1 MKRPRNLRR
10 SLGSLSIGA
19 GLLLIAMYLVPTV
32 YGTVMSH
39 LALAQFRAA
48 GHANRLWD
56 SARIR
61 AYQRSL
67 AISFPA
73 PEAILRVPKAAIEVP
88 ILEGTDDLTLNRG
101 VGHIP
106 GTSLPGHSGNIAITG
121 HRDGFF
127 RGLKDLT
134 TGDTIE
140 VVRRTQA
147 GHNQTDKYLV
157 RNIKIVLPSDTSVL
171 NQTDDSTLTLIT
183 CYPFYYVGS
192 APQRYIVQASL
203 ITPNSNDNQ
212 SSATLAPGE

>member
-19 GLLLIAMYLVPTV
+19 GLLLIAIYLVPTV

-48 GHANRLWD
+48 DRSNRLWD

-67 AISFPA
+67 AVSLPA

-101 VGHIP
+101 AGHIP
-106 GTSLPGHSGNIAITG
+106 GTPLPGHPGNIAITG

-147 GHNQTDKYLV
+147 GQAQTDKYLV

-203 ITPNSNDNQ
+203 IPPTNDNQ
-212 SSATLAPGE
+212 SPAILAPGD

>member
-19 GLLLIAMYLVPTV
+19 GLLLIAIYLVPTV

-48 GHANRLWD
+48 GHSNRLWD

-67 AISFPA
+67 AVSFPA

-101 VGHIP
+101 VGHIA
-106 GTSLPGHSGNIAITG
+106 GTALPGHSGNIAITG

-127 RGLKDLT
+127 RGLKDIAA
-134 TGDTIE
+134 GDTIE
-140 VVRRTQA
+140 VVRRTKEGQA
-147 GHNQTDKYLV
+147 QTDKYLV

-171 NQTDDSTLTLIT
+171 DQTDDSTLTLIT

-203 ITPNSNDNQ
+203 IPPTNDNQ
-212 SSATLAPGE
+212 GSATLAPGD